1 MASLP
6 SPELE
11 LARLRARN
19 AELEAT
25 LAAQMH
31 RAVALEQAEAAL
43 RASETKYHTLFE
55 TMAQGVVYQAADGQI
70 SACNPAAERIL
81 GLSLAQ
87 MQERTSLDPRWRA
100 IHGDGS
106 PFPGE
111 THPAMVALRTG
122 QAVRNVLMG
131 VYHWRDDSYHW
142 LSVNAVPEQP
152 PGATQPVQVY
162 TTFDDITERVQA
174 EQALRTNQQNL
185 EALIENT
192 DGSIWSVDPAYH
204 LIVGNRL
211 YQEYVAQVLGR
222 TLATGE
228 SVLLPSFPAAALA
241 EWQAYYDQA
250 LGGARF
256 SVEVPT
262 RFRAVQRLVDYHFNP
277 ITTAEGQIVGVT
289 VFGRDITERK
299 QAEEALRTSHARL
312 QALGERLVTVQEEER
327 RHLARELHDEIGQT
341 LTGLNLILSIGAT
354 LPPSLLEAR
363 LSEARRQVGA
373 LIAHI
378 SRRSLDLRP
387 TLLDDLG
394 LRAALVWYLER
405 YTEQTNIAVTFQEA
419 GLDLRVAPLVEL
431 TAYRIVQEALTNVAR
446 HAEVATATVQVW
458 VVNTRLVIQ
467 VMDSGRGFDVGAALR
482 AHATS
487 GLAGM
492 RERARLLGGE
502 LTIEAE
508 PGGGT
513 RLLADLPCAG
523 QAATVQ
529 ALP

>member
-1 MASLP
+1 M
-6 SPELE
+6 
-11 LARLRARN
+11 
-19 AELEAT
+19 
-25 LAAQMH
+25 
-31 RAVALEQAEAAL
+31 
-43 RASETKYHTLFE
+43 
-55 TMAQGVVYQAADGQI
+55 
-70 SACNPAAERIL
+70 
-81 GLSLAQ
+81 
-87 MQERTSLDPRWRA
+87 
-100 IHGDGS
+100 
-106 PFPGE
+106 
-111 THPAMVALRTG
+111 
-122 QAVRNVLMG
+122 
-131 VYHWRDDSYHW
+131 
-142 LSVNAVPEQP
+142 
-152 PGATQPVQVY
+152 
-162 TTFDDITERVQA
+162 
-174 EQALRTNQQNL
+174 
-185 EALIENT
+185 
-192 DGSIWSVDPAYH
+192 
-204 LIVGNRL
+204 
-211 YQEYVAQVLGR
+211 
-222 TLATGE
+222 
-228 SVLLPSFPAAALA
+228 
-241 EWQAYYDQA
+241 
-250 LGGARF
+250 
-256 SVEVPT
+256 
-262 RFRAVQRLVDYHFNP
+262 
-277 ITTAEGQIVGVT
+277 
-289 VFGRDITERK
+289 
-299 QAEEALRTSHARL
+299 
-312 QALGERLVTVQEEER
+312 
-327 RHLARELHDEIGQT
+327 ARELHDEIGQT